1 MDSTLEYET
10 VAGAIDRL
18 TRLGFTEVFRV
29 ANGGLRAVSVGE
41 TLRSDDLVIRE
52 FHRVEGISDPDDMAI
67 VYAVESKDGIRGTVT
82 DAFGIYADP
91 AIAEVLNRVP
101 FRRGAAP

>member
-18 TRLGFTEVFRV
+18 AHLGFTEVFRV
-29 ANGGLRAVSVGE
+29 ANGGLRAVSAGE

-67 VYAVESKDGIRGTVT
+67 VYAVESTDGIRGTVT
-82 DAFGIYADP
+82 DAFGVYADP
-91 AIAEVLNRVP
+91 AIAAVLSRVP
-101 FRRGAAP
+101 FRPAHLP